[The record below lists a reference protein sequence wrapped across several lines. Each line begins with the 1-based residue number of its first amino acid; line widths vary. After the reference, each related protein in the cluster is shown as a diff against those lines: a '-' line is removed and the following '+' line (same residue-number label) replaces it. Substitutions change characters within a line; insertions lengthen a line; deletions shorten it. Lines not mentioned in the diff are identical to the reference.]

1 MAQNV
6 VVSIFEVESEAF
18 QAITEVK
25 QNPGDKQN
33 FVIEAVLVK
42 KENGALRTLD
52 AFDTGVTTM
61 NDTAI
66 GGICGSLFGIL
77 GGPIGVLL
85 GGAYGAL
92 IGSVVDADDA
102 LDNASI
108 LEEIAKKLNDGEVAI
123 IGLTSEED
131 ESVIDAKLAKF
142 KVTVLRYDAEAV
154 AEEVDKAQ
162 ELEDAMA
169 RQARSELRKKK
180 MAEGKEKV
188 KEWFK
193 SEDDKYE
200 EAAEEKAEVAFEKT
214 PVGPSTDEN
223 YD

>member
-1 MAQNV
+1 MQSVIAAVFKN
-6 VVSIFEVESEAF
+6 ESEGF
-18 QAITEVK
+18 QAITELKK
-25 QNPGDKQN
+25 QPLDDKT
-33 FVIEAVLVK
+33 FVFQMVLVK
-42 KENGALRTLD
+42 RGAQGIEICDR
-52 AFDTGVTTM
+52 FDSEVLTSS
-61 NDTAI
+61 DTVI
-66 GGICGSLFGIL
+66 GGLMGGFLGIL

-193 SEDDKYE
+193 SEEDKYE